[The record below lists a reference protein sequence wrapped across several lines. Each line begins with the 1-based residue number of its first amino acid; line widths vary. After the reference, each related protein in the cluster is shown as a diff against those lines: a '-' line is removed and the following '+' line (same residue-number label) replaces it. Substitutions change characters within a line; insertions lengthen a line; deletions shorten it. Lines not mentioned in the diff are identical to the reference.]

1 MTPRTRGLVLC
12 AMLAPAAALA
22 QDQGTTGTEAMTCAD
37 FVSLDSQTQ
46 GTVLLQGQAGTP
58 GAAPDSAPGGSA
70 ETAIGGG
77 AGLDGSPGTQS
88 GATPDASGGG
98 TTSGTSAETPPTNEG
113 IQGTGTEAA
122 SGAGEGTAMPATL
135 DAVVAHCRDNPTAT
149 VAEAVR
155 AGGSPTGGG
164 ATAN

>member
-1 MTPRTRGLVLC
+1 MTPRTRSLVLC

-22 QDQGTTGTEAMTCAD
+22 QDQGTTGNAAMTCAD
-37 FVSLDSQTQ
+37 FVTLDSQTQ

-88 GATPDASGGG
+88 GATPDATGGG
-98 TTSGTSAETPPTNEG
+98 TTSGTTPETPPTNGG
-113 IQGTGTEAA
+113 IQGTGTEA
-122 SGAGEGTAMPATL
+122 GEGTAMPAML
-135 DAVVAHCRDNPTAT
+135 EAVVAHCRDNPTAT

-155 AGGSPTGGG
+155 AGGSPTG
-164 ATAN
+164 AKAN

>member
-22 QDQGTTGTEAMTCAD
+22 QDQGTTGNAAMTCAD
-37 FVSLDSQTQ
+37 FVTLDSQTQ

-88 GATPDASGGG
+88 GATPDATGGG
-98 TTSGTSAETPPTNEG
+98 TTSGATPETPPTNEG
-113 IQGTGTEAA
+113 IQGTG
-122 SGAGEGTAMPATL
+122 SDAGSAEGMAMPAML
-135 DAVVAHCRDNPTAT
+135 EAVIAHCRDNPTAT

-164 ATAN
+164 AKAN